1 MVASGAVRKPVPS
14 LTVRAR
20 IDLLHTMMLARA
32 TERRARALDAGE
44 DCAEPAARRHSE
56 PIAAGAA
63 LALGPQDRL
72 VAPGRFR
79 AAHLGRDPGPST
91 GRFSSAPDLVPIA
104 VGVAIAVGARDPGIV
119 VLTLA
124 DEGAISSE
132 RWSEALALAT
142 AKRLPLV
149 LVVERQRPAPGTGGA
164 APNQPLLG
172 EAVDADDPEAVLSAV
187 RAAVDRARSGKGP
200 ALVACVGAMARPL
213 MPLPWRRRSEYR
225 SETERSPSD
234 PIERYAR
241 RLMRGGVPRKA
252 IEGALE
258 SAEEEAATWP

>member
-91 GRFSSAPDLVPIA
+91 GRFSSAPDLVPI
-104 VGVAIAVGARDPGIV
+104 
-119 VLTLA
+119 
-124 DEGAISSE
+124 
-132 RWSEALALAT
+132 
-142 AKRLPLV
+142 
-149 LVVERQRPAPGTGGA
+149 
-164 APNQPLLG
+164 
-172 EAVDADDPEAVLSAV
+172 
-187 RAAVDRARSGKGP
+187 
-200 ALVACVGAMARPL
+200 
-213 MPLPWRRRSEYR
+213 
-225 SETERSPSD
+225 
-234 PIERYAR
+234 ERYAR